1 MGSRD
6 DAPATRL
13 TVLLSWL
20 GRAPRS
26 ILSAARGAPLSRC
39 SAQPRSSS
47 GSSGLLTSSSRT
59 ASWNSATRRRVAHL
73 KRHAQSC
80 RGRPGRATEDNHLNS
95 DYLTAN
101 LPAMLAMIVASA
113 DAHAGVGT
121 GLNSV
126 GTLIADMQARPHDPG
141 ASELSLKTTKDGLHD
156 PTIRAATH
164 FVRGGL
170 GTV

>member
-1 MGSRD
+1 
-6 DAPATRL
+6 
-13 TVLLSWL
+13 
-20 GRAPRS
+20 
-26 ILSAARGAPLSRC
+26 
-39 SAQPRSSS
+39 
-47 GSSGLLTSSSRT
+47 
-59 ASWNSATRRRVAHL
+59 
-73 KRHAQSC
+73 
-80 RGRPGRATEDNHLNS
+80 LNS

-113 DAHAGVGT
+113 DAHAEVGT
-121 GLNSV
+121 GLNSI
-126 GTLIADMQARPHDPG
+126 GTLIADIQTRSHDPG